1 MSKVLLPKEVADSI
15 HYFQV
20 KGSERSLFNIPTIS
34 SAATKEKR
42 YKVICDYIQV
52 SDENFKNYFN
62 ALVNGYEV
70 EQTKE
75 ERLVLIYNNLTIPG
89 QHTLK
94 LTLNTLGIEIK
105 GINKEVK

>member
-1 MSKVLLPKEVADSI
+1 
-15 HYFQV
+15 
-20 KGSERSLFNIPTIS
+20 
-34 SAATKEKR
+34 
-42 YKVICDYIQV
+42 V